1 MGGNSTFV
9 SELGI
14 SHYYVF
20 CIPIDYLLP
29 CRLHLHGSK
38 YTHHTRELTRT
49 VHIYGFQGRQR
60 SGPLIRVDPISVYT
74 AMAQKGSNPITDAGR
89 LNNETFFGRPYTYH

>member
-1 MGGNSTFV
+1 MLNFIYLILLPHVFT
-9 SELGI
+9 LQL
-14 SHYYVF
+14 YYVF

-60 SGPLIRVDPISVYT
+60 SGPFIIVDPRKECANST
-74 AMAQKGSNPITDAGR
+74 
-89 LNNETFFGRPYTYH
+89 